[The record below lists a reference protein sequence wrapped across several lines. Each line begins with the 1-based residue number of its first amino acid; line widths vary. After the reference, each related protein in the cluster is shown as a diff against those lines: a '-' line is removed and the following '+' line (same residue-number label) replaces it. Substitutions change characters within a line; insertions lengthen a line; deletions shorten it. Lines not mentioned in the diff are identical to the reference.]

1 MGSCLLG
8 KIPGIKAINQ
18 TNLNI
23 VADNPNME
31 SVSYEVPIQLDAASM
46 PFPFVI
52 LRANDGAVMYANVIM
67 GALLGVKA
75 EDLRGKKIKGLFDD
89 DKKRAVVFKLLKQR
103 TVLPAETIV
112 LTDSANRNVKVSA
125 STRLSRYKDSLCLIV
140 ALQDVPQGTPNLK
153 KITSALKR
161 NKTALAAAQ
170 IGIWSWNF
178 ASNNVV
184 WDDTMHDLF
193 GLDRGT
199 FSGKEEDF
207 FKLVHPEDLEA
218 QYEARIKF
226 LKQGGDFE
234 TKYRIVRP
242 DGETRAIMMR
252 GHADMNA
259 MGKIVNIIGVC
270 WDVSENYALTAKV
283 EQQALFDPL
292 TGLLNRFEMQR
303 KLEELLE
310 SLKSEPS
317 ENTFCY
323 FEIDRFKVVNDT
335 FGHKTGDALLNG
347 VAEHVR
353 SFVKKADAFARMGGN
368 EFAVIITNSNQSE
381 ARKVAD
387 RLHKAIE
394 EFHFEWDGKIFD
406 INASMALVPIDAGKT
421 VNQILGSADVALSA
435 AKDSGRNRIHEY
447 RPHDSTMIRRQDEMQ
462 SVFELEDALR
472 ANRFQLNFQP
482 IQPITDNIKEGLHY
496 EVLLRVLDED
506 GSEMPPG
513 ELLKAAEQ
521 FDKATRVDKWVI
533 NAIFNWLKKNP
544 QHCQE
549 LSLCS
554 INLSGASI
562 GDAGFLR
569 FLQEKLHDADIA
581 KEKISFEVTE
591 NAAIKNIK
599 NAREFILKIKE
610 FGCKFALDDFG
621 SGLSSFA
628 YLRDLPVDILKIDGM
643 FVRNI
648 NTETVDYAMVKA
660 INDVGKIMNMRTIA
674 EYVENEEVYKK
685 LKEIGVDYGQGYYF
699 GKSEKLEQVIVVDS
713 KIADSEA

>member
-1 MGSCLLG
+1 
-8 KIPGIKAINQ
+8 
-18 TNLNI
+18 
-23 VADNPNME
+23 
-31 SVSYEVPIQLDAASM
+31 M
-46 PFPFVI
+46 PFPLVI
-52 LRANDGAVMYANVIM
+52 LRANDGTVLYANLIM
-67 GALLGVKA
+67 AALLGVEA
-75 EDLRGKKIKGLFDD
+75 EELHGKTIAGLFDEN
-89 DKKRAVVFKLLKQR
+89 KKRSIVFKLLQQR
-103 TVLPAETIV
+103 TVLPAETIII
-112 LTDSANRNVKVSA
+112 TDPANRKIKVSA
-125 STRLSRYKDSLCLIV
+125 STRLSHYENNLCLIV
-140 ALQDVPQGTPNLK
+140 ALQDVPRGAPNLK
-153 KITSALKR
+153 RLASALQR
-161 NKTALAAAQ
+161 NTTALQAAQ
-170 IGIWSWNF
+170 IGIWSWDSSTNK
-178 ASNNVV
+178 VV

-193 GLDRGT
+193 GLERGSFT
-199 FSGKEEDF
+199 GKEEEF
-207 FKLVHPEDLEA
+207 FNLVHPKDVEQ
-218 QYEARIKF
+218 QYEERKKN
-226 LKQGGDFE
+226 LKQGGEFE

-252 GHADMNA
+252 GQAEKNADDR
-259 MGKIVNIIGVC
+259 VVSIIGTC
-270 WDVSENYALTAKV
+270 WDVSENFALSAKV
-283 EQQALFDPL
+283 EQQALYDPL

-303 KLEELLE
+303 KMEELLAT
-310 SLKSEPS
+310 LKDEPS

-347 VAEHVR
+347 VAEHMR
-353 SFVKKADAFARMGGN
+353 SFVKKADPFARMGGN
-368 EFAVIITNSNQSE
+368 EFAVIITDSSNRD

-394 EFHFEWDGKIFD
+394 EYHFEWDGKIFD
-406 INASMALVPIDAGKT
+406 INASMALVPIDADKS
-421 VNQILGSADVALSA
+421 VNEILGSADVALSA

-482 IQPITDNIKEGLHY
+482 IQPISDDIKEGLHY

-506 GSEMPPG
+506 GSEMAPG

-533 NAIFNWLKKNP
+533 NALFDWLQKNP
-544 QHCQE
+544 DHCHE

-562 GDAGFLR
+562 GDAGFLK
-569 FLQEKLHDADIA
+569 FLQEKLQDVNIE
-581 KEKISFEVTE
+581 KEKLSFEVTE

-599 NAREFILKIKE
+599 KAREFILKIKE
-610 FGCKFALDDFG
+610 YGCKFALDDFG

-643 FVRNI
+643 FVKNI

-660 INDVGKIMNMRTIA
+660 INDVGKIMNMHTIA
-674 EYVENEEVYKK
+674 EYVENEEIYKK
-685 LKEIGVDYGQGYYF
+685 LIEIGVDYGQGYYF
-699 GKSEKLEQVIVVDS
+699 GKSEKLDKVIVVDS
-713 KIADSEA
+713 RIAEYDLEPKMAK